1 MVKFTLISAKTQ
13 FMDSVKIFFKRDPNE
28 EKKERKKALITK
40 LNPNNPKL
48 AEQKKQASES
58 NLNTLR
64 RNKN

>member
-1 MVKFTLISAKTQ
+1 
-13 FMDSVKIFFKRDPNE
+13 MDSVKIFFKRDPNE

-58 NLNTLR
+58 NLNTRR